1 MDISRIIE
9 LLDTVIDPE
18 TGAGLVAS
26 KRVRNLAVD
35 GKNINFDLEAGDF
48 EPVIKG
54 EINLGIVELLSE
66 AFPDLEV
73 NVNMVSHEIP
83 GDQANIGS
91 VESGKNPLPHVK
103 NVIAIAS
110 GKGGVG
116 KSSVA
121 VNLALSL
128 KELGYKVGLLDG
140 DMYGPSIP
148 TMLHLQ
154 GQRPGLKRIYNKD
167 KLLPIEAY
175 GIYAMSIGFFIDP
188 DQAVIMRGPK
198 LDSVIRQFVKDVV
211 WPELDFMIIDL
222 PPGTGDVQLSLVQLM
237 PVTGVIMVTTP
248 QQVALDDAVKAL
260 HMFMLDNIEVPV
272 LGVVEN
278 MSWFATDE
286 LPGRKFYI
294 FGKGGGQILADK
306 GQTDLLAQIPIVEAI
321 REAGDDGKPVIFS
334 DEKVREY
341 YSGLARNVE
350 SRTKIR
356 NEVLNPTKIVH
367 RS

>member
-1 MDISRIIE
+1 MDSSRIIE
-9 LLDTVIDPE
+9 ILDTVIDPE
-18 TGAGLVAS
+18 TGVGLVTS
-26 KRVRNLAVD
+26 KRIQNLTHD
-35 GKNINFDLEAGDF
+35 GKNINFDLEAGDLD
-48 EPVIKG
+48 PMIKG
-54 EINLGIVELLSE
+54 ELNLAIVELLAKE
-66 AFPDLEV
+66 FPDIEV
-73 NVNMVSHEIP
+73 NVNMISSDNR
-83 GDQANIGS
+83 GDQNNAGKTI
-91 VESGKNPLPHVK
+91 SGKNPLPHVK

-148 TMLHLQ
+148 TMLQLQ
-154 GQRPGLKRIYNKD
+154 GKRPGLKRVYNVD

-175 GIYAMSIGFFIDP
+175 GIFAMSIGFFVDP
-188 DQAVIMRGPK
+188 DQAVILRGPK
-198 LDSVIRQFVKDVV
+198 LDSVLRQFVKDVV

-222 PPGTGDVQLSLVQLM
+222 PPGTGDVQLSLVQLL

-260 HMFMLDNIEVPV
+260 NMFMLDNIEVPV

-278 MSWFATDE
+278 MSWFVVDE
-286 LPGRKFYI
+286 LPDKKFYI

-306 GQTDLLAQIPIVEAI
+306 GQTDLLAQIPIVESI
-321 REAGDDGKPVIFS
+321 REAGDDGKPVILS

-341 YSGLARNVE
+341 YIQLARNVE

-367 RS
+367 RT